1 MYEEHDPAK
10 NKLYAVWN
18 AMKQRCNNPK
28 NARWEHYGKRGIR
41 VCEDWKSSFNLF
53 REWALA
59 NGYKEGLTL
68 DRINND
74 GNYEPANCRW
84 TTYKEQNNNCS
95 RNVYYEYAGEK
106 HTPIEWAEI
115 YGLNIKSIYQRMER
129 YNISFMEA
137 LFSVGE
143 KRERLITYK
152 GKTQNLR
159 QWADE
164 LNISYT
170 CLINR
175 LDCLHLSVKEAF
187 ERPYKARKP
196 RGVRYDK

>member
-1 MYEEHDPAK
+1 MYEEHVQS
-10 NKLYAVWN
+10 NKLYAVWSC
-18 AMKQRCNNPK
+18 MKQRCYNPK
-28 NARWEHYGKRGIR
+28 NKRWNRYGGRGIKI
-41 VCEDWKSSFNLF
+41 CEEWKNSFDSF
-53 REWALA
+53 REWSLA
-59 NGYKEGLTL
+59 HGYAEGLTI

-74 GNYEPANCRW
+74 GNYEPDNCRW
-84 TTYKEQNNNCS
+84 TTYREQNLNCS

-129 YNISFMEA
+129 YSISFMEA

-143 KRERLITYK
+143 KRERLITYN

-164 LNISYT
+164 LGISYT

-175 LDCLHLSVKEAF
+175 LNCLHLSVKEAF
-187 ERPYKARKP
+187 ERPYNTRKS
-196 RGVRYDK
+196 RGE

>member
-1 MYEEHDPAK
+1 MYEKHVQS
-10 NKLYAVWN
+10 NKLYAVWSC
-18 AMKQRCNNPK
+18 MKQRCYNPK
-28 NARWEHYGKRGIR
+28 NKRWNRYGGRGIKI
-41 VCEDWKSSFNLF
+41 CEEWKNSFESF
-53 REWALA
+53 REWALSH
-59 NGYKEGLTL
+59 GYSEGLTI

-74 GNYEPANCRW
+74 GNYEPDNCRW
-84 TTYKEQNNNCS
+84 ATYKEQNNNYS
-95 RNVYYEYAGEK
+95 GNVIIEYNGER
-106 HTPIEWAEI
+106 HTVTQWAEL
-115 YGLNIKSIYQRMER
+115 YGHNPKVIYQKMTRD
-129 YNISFMEA
+129 NISFMEA

-196 RGVRYDK
+196 RGVHYDK

>member
-1 MYEEHDPAK
+1 MYENHAQS
-10 NKLYAVWN
+10 NKLYAVWSC
-18 AMKQRCNNPK
+18 MKQRCYNPK
-28 NARWEHYGKRGIR
+28 NKRWNRYGGRGIKI
-41 VCEDWKSSFNLF
+41 CEEWKNSFESF
-53 REWALA
+53 REWALSH
-59 NGYKEGLTL
+59 GYSEGLTI

-74 GNYEPANCRW
+74 GNYEPDNCRW
-84 TTYKEQNNNCS
+84 ATYKEQNNNYS
-95 RNVYYEYAGEK
+95 GNDIIEYNGER
-106 HTPIEWAEI
+106 HTVTQWAEL
-115 YGLNIKSIYQRMER
+115 YGHNPKVIYQKMTRD
-129 YNISFMEA
+129 NISFMEA

-196 RGVRYDK
+196 RGVHND